1 MNRVCFLLQVAYW
14 FLSSVLW
21 CVDRDNTVVC
31 ALHTCA
37 VFFLSSLH
45 VRILSCIYTLL
56 SMYYFCVG
64 SGGAKPV
71 MHHVLPLSIP
81 LQAVAAAIWIIK
93 VLLHH

>member
-1 MNRVCFLLQVAYW
+1 
-14 FLSSVLW
+14 
-21 CVDRDNTVVC
+21 
-31 ALHTCA
+31 
-37 VFFLSSLH
+37 
-45 VRILSCIYTLL
+45 
-56 SMYYFCVG
+56 MYYFCVG